1 MALVDSLASESCTS
15 LGSGSSGS
23 SVETVVHSS
32 DLKSKLLELQA
43 VRAGQDNVIAELR
56 GKLNAN
62 ESELRALVGVVE
74 SCAVGQRVLILVCFC
89 FFCFSAQR
97 LRQQRAQVVFNT
109 HGDCE
114 TD

>member
-43 VRAGQDNVIAELR
+43 VRASQDNVIAELR

-62 ESELRALVGVVE
+62 ERRAE
-74 SCAVGQRVLILVCFC
+74 SAANDR
-89 FFCFSAQR
+89 
-97 LRQQRAQVVFNT
+97 RQTTMYKSHYLMALHIFALL
-109 HGDCE
+109 
-114 TD
+114 

>member
-74 SCAVGQRVLILVCFC
+74 SCAVG
-89 FFCFSAQR
+89 
-97 LRQQRAQVVFNT
+97 
-109 HGDCE
+109 
-114 TD
+114 